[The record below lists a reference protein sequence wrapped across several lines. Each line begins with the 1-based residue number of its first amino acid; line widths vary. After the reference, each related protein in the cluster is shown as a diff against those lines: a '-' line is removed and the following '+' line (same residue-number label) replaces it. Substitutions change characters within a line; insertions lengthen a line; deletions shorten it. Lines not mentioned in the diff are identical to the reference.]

1 MATAKGKAKAKSGKD
16 EVKFG
21 VHSEVGQLRKVM
33 VCAPGRAHARLTP
46 SNCDQLLFDDVL
58 WVENAKR
65 DHFDFVTKMRDRGV
79 DVVEMH
85 NLLTETVA
93 VPEGRQWILDHQV
106 VPNQVGLGFIDEL
119 KSYLFGLGDRE
130 LAETLIGGLST
141 HDFPEKAGGKALK
154 IVKEAAGATE
164 YLLPPLPNTL
174 YTRDTTCWIYGGV
187 TLNALYWPA
196 RQEETIL
203 TTAIYKFH
211 PDFAGKVNVW
221 WGDPTADHGLATL
234 EGGDVMPIGK
244 GIVLIGMSER
254 TSRQAISQLA
264 ATLFKKGAAERV
276 IVAAMPKI
284 RAAMH
289 LDTVFT
295 FADRDCVLLAPD
307 FMNQTRTYSYRPSNH
322 PSGVELHAE
331 NKPFVDVV
339 GAGAGLQEDACRRGR
354 RQRLPARAHAVGQ
367 RREPGLRLARCGLCV
382 RPQHLHQH
390 AAAQGRHRG
399 HHHRRRRTRP
409 RPWWRPLHDLPDHPR
424 PGGLLGGARR
434 AGRRGGPTVALCAAG
449 SEHGHE
455 GVVEVRVALRS
466 ARWCASTRPRSRAKS
481 PRCSATR

>member
-1 MATAKGKAKAKSGKD
+1 MAKATD
-16 EVKFG
+16 AQFG
-21 VHSEVGQLRKVM
+21 VYSEVGQLRKVM
-33 VCAPGRAHARLTP
+33 VCAPGLAHTRLTP

-58 WVENAKR
+58 WVDNAKR
-65 DHFDFVTKMRDRGV
+65 DHFDFVTKMRDRGI
-79 DVVEMH
+79 DVLDMH
-85 NLLTETVA
+85 NLLSETVA
-93 VPEGRQWILDHQV
+93 VPEGKKWILDNQV

-119 KSYLFGLGDRE
+119 KSYLSGLDNRK

-141 HDFPEKAGGKALK
+141 HDFPEAHGGAALK
-154 IVKEAAGATE
+154 MVKEAAGATE

-196 RQEETIL
+196 RHEETIL

-221 WGDPTADHGLATL
+221 WGDPTQDHGLATL

-244 GIVLIGMSER
+244 GVVLIGMSER

-264 ATLFKKGAAERV
+264 ATLFKKKAAERV

-307 FMNQTRTYSYRPSNH
+307 FLNQTRAFSYRPSNE
-322 PSGVELHAE
+322 PSGVELHRE
-331 NKPFVDVV
+331 EKPFVRVVEEALGLKKLRVVETGGTDYQRERTQWDSGANLVCASPGVVYAYDRNTYTNTLLRKEGIEVITIV
-339 GAGAGLQEDACRRGR
+339 GAELGRGR
-354 RQRLPARAHAVGQ
+354 G
-367 RREPGLRLARCGLCV
+367 G
-382 RPQHLHQH
+382 
-390 AAAQGRHRG
+390 G
-399 HHHRRRRTRP
+399 HCMTCP
-409 RPWWRPLHDLPDHPR
+409 I
-424 PGGLLGGARR
+424 
-434 AGRRGGPTVALCAAG
+434 
-449 SEHGHE
+449 
-455 GVVEVRVALRS
+455 
-466 ARWCASTRPRSRAKS
+466 SRD
-481 PRCSATR
+481 PVDY